1 MANTFTAPFAQSP
14 RTATAPSVA
23 TAASITG
30 DTATNTTLLM
40 TAGADGAIL
49 TNLQVIPRSTVT
61 ATAVYLLISKDNGT
75 TQRLID
81 SATVAAQTLA
91 ATQTTGVTKNTF
103 AGYSESAPLRLAA
116 GDRLYVGMGTAQA
129 AGTLVFKAE
138 FTDF

>member
-1 MANTFTAPFAQSP
+1 MAKTFTAPFAQTP
-14 RTATAPSVA
+14 QTA
-23 TAASITG
+23 TAASLATAATITG

-49 TNLQVIPRSTVT
+49 TRLTVLPRSTVT

-81 SATVAAQTLA
+81 STTVAAQTLA
-91 ATQTTGVTKNTF
+91 ATQTTGVTTTAFSTYN
-103 AGYSESAPLRLAA
+103 ESTPLRLAA
-116 GDRLYVGMGTAQA
+116 GDRLYVGMGTSQA

-138 FTDF
+138 YSDF